1 MGKDAKKGGTL
12 NNWVKKHSLRTLVG
26 LLLVIIAGA
35 NSLSDASLG
44 LVRTLNRLIYDT
56 QVRLSSQATADQQ
69 IVILDIDERS
79 LGSPKLGRW
88 PWSRDKLATLL
99 DRLFDDY
106 GVKIVAFDVVFAEPD
121 NSSGLS
127 KLRDLAITS
136 LKGSIDF
143 QRTLAQISNDLDY
156 DQRFTNALRGRPVI
170 LGYYF
175 NAASGTPTSGELPFP
190 IMLEEDFNG
199 VYAEMPAWQG
209 FGSNLS
215 RFVPVAVSS
224 GHFNPIVDSDGLVR
238 RVPLLAKYEKDYYE
252 SLALAIAR
260 LNDGLKS
267 VGSAGELRLPPIG
280 VSPRA
285 SGGDLARGRFPTL
298 DAVTIGTKKIPTDL
312 AANVLV
318 PYRGGPKTFKYISL
332 IDILEGREPKE
343 SLEGKI
349 AIVGTT
355 APGLVDLRATPMSG
369 IYPGVEVHANVAS
382 ALISEDPSAVLK
394 SLPAEQKLY
403 ELLSLLVVGT
413 VLASVMPLLS
423 PVVAAALTSVGI
435 VVLIG
440 TVHLLWLGGIVFP
453 IATLLMMLLAL
464 YLWNTGYGYFVE
476 SRQKRQ
482 FTSLFGQY
490 VPPELVK
497 KMAEDPEKYSMRG
510 RKETLTV
517 LFSDVAGF
525 TSISEQLSPTDLA
538 DYINEYLTAMSEII
552 RGHGGTLDK
561 YIGDAI
567 MAFWGAPVE
576 DPCHAQSAVRAAL
589 AMQSKVSEL
598 NATFTNRGWPSLR
611 IGIGLSTGPMT
622 VGDMG
627 SQVRR
632 AYTVMGDAVNLG
644 SRLEGLTRMYTN
656 GILCGEETY
665 RGGSTEFVFREIDL
679 VRVKGKDVPVR
690 IYEPLG
696 ERDLSTVNEMC
707 KQLDVWATF
716 LGLYRKAL
724 WSDARAILSKL
735 IEERPNDGL
744 YGVYMERIETFE
756 KSNPPPGW
764 DGVTNFDT
772 K

>member
-1 MGKDAKKGGTL
+1 VNT
-12 NNWVKKHSLRTLVG
+12 WVQRHAFRTLVG
-26 LLLVIIAGA
+26 LLLVIIAGV
-35 NSLSDASLG
+35 NGLSDASLG
-44 LVRTLNRLIYDT
+44 LVRTLNNLIYDT
-56 QVRLSSQATADQQ
+56 QIRLSAQATADHQ

-99 DRLFDDY
+99 DRLFHDY
-106 GVKIVAFDVVFAEPD
+106 GTKIVAFDVVFAEPD

-127 KLRDLAITS
+127 KLRDLAKTS
-136 LKGSIDF
+136 LRGSIDF
-143 QRTLAQISNDLDY
+143 QQTLTQISKDLDY
-156 DQRFTNALRGRPVI
+156 DQRFANALRGRPVI

-190 IMLEEDFNG
+190 VMLEEDFKG
-199 VYAEMPAWQG
+199 VYADMPTWGG

-238 RVPLLAKYEKDYYE
+238 RVPLLVKYEKDYYE

-260 LNDGLKS
+260 LNDGLKF

-280 VSPRA
+280 VAPRA
-285 SGGDLARGRFPTL
+285 SEDDLTNGRFPTL
-298 DAVTIGTKKIPTDL
+298 DTVTIGTKRIPTDSS
-312 AANVLV
+312 ANVLV

-332 IDILEGREPKE
+332 VDVLEGREPKE
-343 SLEGKI
+343 SLAGKI

-382 ALISEDPSAVLK
+382 ALISDDPSAVLK
-394 SLPAEQKLY
+394 ALPADQKLY
-403 ELLSLLVVGT
+403 ELLSLLIVGT
-413 VLASVMPLLS
+413 LLAILMPLLS
-423 PVVAAALTSVGI
+423 PVVAATVFGVGI
-435 VVLIG
+435 FGLIG
-440 TVHLLWLGGIVFP
+440 AAHLLWQGGTVFP
-453 IATLLMMLLAL
+453 VASLLLTLMAL
-464 YLWNTGYGYFVE
+464 YLWNAGYGYFVE

-497 KMAEDPEKYSMRG
+497 KMAEDPEKYSMKG

-538 DYINEYLTAMSEII
+538 DFINEYLTAMSSII
-552 RGHGGTLDK
+552 RDHGGTLDK

-567 MAFWGAPVE
+567 MAFWGAPIE
-576 DPCHAQSAVRAAL
+576 DPGHAARAVKAAL
-589 AMQSKVSEL
+589 AMQAKVDEL
-598 NATFTNRGWPSLR
+598 NKTFAMRGWPSLR
-611 IGIGLSTGPMT
+611 VGIGLSTGPMT

-644 SRLEGLTRMYTN
+644 SRLEGLTRMYAN

-665 RGGSTEFVFREIDL
+665 LASAGEFVFREIDL

-696 ERDLSTVNEMC
+696 EQGTSTVNEMF
-707 KQLDVWATF
+707 KP
-716 LGLYRKAL
+716 LGDWGVCLNLYRKAL
-724 WSDARAILSKL
+724 WSDAKAILSKL
-735 IEERPNDGL
+735 IEENPNDGL
-744 YGVYMERIETFE
+744 YSVYLERVETFE
-756 KSNPPPGW
+756 ISNPPPGW

>member
-1 MGKDAKKGGTL
+1 MNQGSFALK
-12 NNWVKKHSLRTLVG
+12 NWVKKYLVRTLFG
-26 LLLVIIAGA
+26 LSIVVAA
-35 NSLSDASLG
+35 ALSALGYTTSG
-44 LVRTLNRLIYDT
+44 LVRTLDNLIYDS
-56 QVRLSSQATADQQ
+56 QIRLSAGVASDEK
-69 IVILDIDERS
+69 IVILDIDEKS

-88 PWSRDKLATLL
+88 PWSRDKLAAIL
-99 DRLFDDY
+99 DRVFDDY

-121 NSSGLS
+121 NSSGLA
-127 KLRDLAITS
+127 KLKELATTS
-136 LKGSIDF
+136 LKNSDDF
-143 QRTLAQISNDLDY
+143 QRTLTQISGALDY
-156 DQRFTNALRGRPVI
+156 DQRFANALRGRPVI

-190 IMLEEDFNG
+190 VMLEEDFKG
-199 VYAEMPAWQG
+199 VYAEMPTWGG

-215 RFVPVAVSS
+215 SLVPVAVSS

-238 RVPLLAKYEKDYYE
+238 RVPLLVKYEKDYYE

-285 SGGDLARGRFPTL
+285 SGDDLASGRFPTL
-298 DAVTIGTKKIPTDL
+298 DAITIGPKRIPVDSG
-312 AANVLV
+312 ANVLV

-343 SLEGKI
+343 SIEGKI

-382 ALISEDPSAVLK
+382 ALISGDPSAVLK
-394 SLPAEQKLY
+394 SLPTDQKLY
-403 ELLSLLVVGT
+403 ELLLLLVGGT
-413 VLASVMPLLS
+413 LVAIVMPLLS
-423 PVVAAALTSVGI
+423 PVVAATVTGVGI
-435 VVLIG
+435 VGLIG
-440 TVHLLWLGGIVFP
+440 MVHLLWLGGTVFP
-453 IATLLMMLLAL
+453 IASLLLTLLAL

-497 KMAEDPEKYSMRG
+497 KMAEDPEKYSMKG

-538 DYINEYLTAMSEII
+538 DYINEYLTAMSAII
-552 RGHGGTLDK
+552 RDHGGTLDK

-576 DPCHAQSAVRAAL
+576 DPHHAPSAVRAAL
-589 AMQSKVSEL
+589 AMQRKVTEL
-598 NATFTNRGWPSLR
+598 NEVFTKKGWPSLR

-644 SRLEGLTRMYTN
+644 SRLEGLTRMYAN
-656 GILCGEETY
+656 GILCSEETY
-665 RGGSTEFVFREIDL
+665 QGSSSEFVFREIDL

-696 ERDLSTVNEMC
+696 EEGTPTVNEMS
-707 KQLDVWATF
+707 KALGDWRAFLD
-716 LGLYRKAL
+716 LYRQTR
-724 WSDARAILSKL
+724 WSDAKSILSKL
-735 IEERPNDGL
+735 IEKNPNDGL
-744 YGVYMERIETFE
+744 YGVYLGRVEAFE
-756 KSNPPPGW
+756 ISNPPAGW